1 MNTFVRPAEG
11 RNSVSRYLL
20 SLLLIVG
27 LFFFGSILT
36 VFYMFLT
43 SAFNPSL
50 TINWDEAALSDP
62 LADIYL
68 QHIVYFIAIPGI
80 WIAVCFI
87 MKRRFLSIITP
98 NQSLNWKRI
107 FFGFGTYVVLMFVA
121 GLIDFLIHPD
131 RFTLQEFHASR
142 FLLLL
147 AAAVLLVPIQ
157 TSAEEFL
164 FRGFL
169 LQFAGKLTANAVV
182 LTVIIGGLF
191 GALHFGNP
199 EMENGALWAGIG
211 YVTIGMIWTFITV
224 KTGSLEMSLGGHAA
238 NNMFLFIFL
247 TEDHSVYGGIPSV
260 FTTAAGGYEIYDCI
274 STLVINIIFAWLAF
288 RFVKKKS
295 SRPPRLCC

>member
-20 SLLLIVG
+20 SLLVIVG

-50 TINWDEAALSDP
+50 TINWDEGALSDP

-80 WIAVCFI
+80 WIAVRFI

-288 RFVKKKS
+288 RFVKKEKQQAA
-295 SRPPRLCC
+295 

>member
-80 WIAVCFI
+80 WIAVRFI

-211 YVTIGMIWTFITV
+211 YVTIGMI
-224 KTGSLEMSLGGHAA
+224 
-238 NNMFLFIFL
+238 
-247 TEDHSVYGGIPSV
+247 
-260 FTTAAGGYEIYDCI
+260 
-274 STLVINIIFAWLAF
+274 
-288 RFVKKKS
+288 
-295 SRPPRLCC
+295 

>member
-288 RFVKKKS
+288 RFVKKEKQQAA
-295 SRPPRLCC
+295 

>member
-1 MNTFVRPAEG
+1 MNMFIRPAEG
-11 RNSVSRYLL
+11 RNSVWRYLL
-20 SLLLIVG
+20 SLLVIVG

-43 SAFNPSL
+43 SEFNPSL
-50 TINWDEAALSDP
+50 TIDWDEAALSDP

-80 WIAVCFI
+80 WIAVRFI

-107 FFGFGTYVVLMFVA
+107 FFGFGTYFLLMFMA
-121 GLIDFLIHPD
+121 GLIDFSIHPD
-131 RFTLQEFHASR
+131 RFSLQEFHASR

-147 AAAVLLVPIQ
+147 AAAIFLVPIQ

-182 LTVIIGGLF
+182 LTVIVGGLF

-211 YVTIGMIWTFITV
+211 YVTIGMIWTFITI

-247 TEDHSVYGGIPSV
+247 TEDHSVYSGIPSL
-260 FTTAAGGYEIYDCI
+260 FATAAGGYEIFDCI

-288 RFVKKKS
+288 RFVKKEKQQAA
-295 SRPPRLCC
+295 

>member
-36 VFYMFLT
+36 VFHMFLT

-80 WIAVCFI
+80 WIAVRFI

-247 TEDHSVYGGIPSV
+247 TEDHSVYGGIPSI

-288 RFVKKKS
+288 RFVKKEKQQAA
-295 SRPPRLCC
+295 

>member
-80 WIAVCFI
+80 WIAVRFI

-131 RFTLQEFHASR
+131 RFTLQEFHTSR

-164 FRGFL
+164 FRGLL

-182 LTVIIGGLF
+182 LTIIIGGLF

-211 YVTIGMIWTFITV
+211 YVTISMIWTFITV

-247 TEDHSVYGGIPSV
+247 TEDHSVYGGIPSI

-288 RFVKKKS
+288 RFVKKEKQQAA
-295 SRPPRLCC
+295 

>member
-1 MNTFVRPAEG
+1 MHLYLPAEG

-80 WIAVCFI
+80 WIAVRFI

-211 YVTIGMIWTFITV
+211 YVTIGMIWTFITI

-288 RFVKKKS
+288 RFVKKEKQQAA
-295 SRPPRLCC
+295 

>member
-80 WIAVCFI
+80 WIAVRFI

-288 RFVKKKS
+288 RFVKKEKQQAA
-295 SRPPRLCC
+295 

>member
-20 SLLLIVG
+20 SLLVIVG

-80 WIAVCFI
+80 WIAVRFI

-211 YVTIGMIWTFITV
+211 YVTIGMIWTFITI

-247 TEDHSVYGGIPSV
+247 TEDHSVYGGIPSI

-288 RFVKKKS
+288 RFVKKEKQQAA
-295 SRPPRLCC
+295 

>member
-11 RNSVSRYLL
+11 KNSVSRYIL
-20 SLLLIVG
+20 SLLVIVG

-50 TINWDEAALSDP
+50 TINWDEGALSDP

-80 WIAVCFI
+80 WIAVRFI

-121 GLIDFLIHPD
+121 GLIDFTIHQD
-131 RFTLQEFHASR
+131 RFSLQEFHASR

-199 EMENGALWAGIG
+199 EMENRALWAGIG
-211 YVTIGMIWTFITV
+211 YVTIGMIWTFITI

-247 TEDHSVYGGIPSV
+247 TEDHSVYGGIPSI

-274 STLVINIIFAWLAF
+274 STLVINIIFVWLAF
-288 RFVKKKS
+288 RFVKKEKQQAA
-295 SRPPRLCC
+295 

>member
-68 QHIVYFIAIPGI
+68 QHIVYFIAMPGI
-80 WIAVCFI
+80 WIAVRFI

-288 RFVKKKS
+288 RFVKKEKQQAA
-295 SRPPRLCC
+295 

>member
-68 QHIVYFIAIPGI
+68 QHIVYFIAMPGI
-80 WIAVCFI
+80 WIAVRFI

-191 GALHFGNP
+191 GVLHFGNP

-288 RFVKKKS
+288 RFVKKEKQQAA
-295 SRPPRLCC
+295 

>member
-11 RNSVSRYLL
+11 KNSVSRYIL
-20 SLLLIVG
+20 SLLVIVG

-50 TINWDEAALSDP
+50 TINWDEGALSDP

-80 WIAVCFI
+80 WIAVRFI

-121 GLIDFLIHPD
+121 GLIDFTIHQD
-131 RFTLQEFHASR
+131 RFSLQEFHASR

-211 YVTIGMIWTFITV
+211 YVTIGMIWTFITI

-247 TEDHSVYGGIPSV
+247 TEDHSVYGGIPSI

-274 STLVINIIFAWLAF
+274 STLVINIIFVWLAF
-288 RFVKKKS
+288 RFVRKEKQQAA
-295 SRPPRLCC
+295 

>member
-80 WIAVCFI
+80 WIAVRFI

-211 YVTIGMIWTFITV
+211 YVTIGMIWTFITI

-288 RFVKKKS
+288 RFVKKEKQQAA
-295 SRPPRLCC
+295 

>member
-1 MNTFVRPAEG
+1 MNTFVRPSEG

-20 SLLLIVG
+20 SLLVIVG
-27 LFFFGSILT
+27 LFFFGSMLT

-80 WIAVCFI
+80 WIAVRFI

-199 EMENGALWAGIG
+199 EMDNGALWAGIG

-260 FTTAAGGYEIYDCI
+260 FTTAAGG
-274 STLVINIIFAWLAF
+274 
-288 RFVKKKS
+288 
-295 SRPPRLCC
+295 

>member
-1 MNTFVRPAEG
+1 M
-11 RNSVSRYLL
+11 
-20 SLLLIVG
+20 G

-50 TINWDEAALSDP
+50 TINWDEGALSDP

-80 WIAVCFI
+80 WIAVRFI
-87 MKRRFLSIITP
+87 MKRRFLSIISP

-121 GLIDFLIHPD
+121 GLIDFTIHPD
-131 RFTLQEFHASR
+131 RFMLQEFHASR

-211 YVTIGMIWTFITV
+211 YVTIGMIWTFITI

-247 TEDHSVYGGIPSV
+247 TEDHSVYGGIPSI

-288 RFVKKKS
+288 RFVKKEKQQAA
-295 SRPPRLCC
+295 

>member
-27 LFFFGSILT
+27 LFFFGSMLT

-68 QHIVYFIAIPGI
+68 QHLVYFIAIPGI
-80 WIAVCFI
+80 WIAVRFI

-199 EMENGALWAGIG
+199 EMDNGALWAGIG

-288 RFVKKKS
+288 RFVKKEKQQAA
-295 SRPPRLCC
+295 

>member
-80 WIAVCFI
+80 WIAVRFI

-247 TEDHSVYGGIPSV
+247 TEDHSVYGGIPSI

-288 RFVKKKS
+288 RFVKKENQQAA
-295 SRPPRLCC
+295 

>member
-20 SLLLIVG
+20 SLLVIVG

-50 TINWDEAALSDP
+50 TINWDEGALSDP

-68 QHIVYFIAIPGI
+68 QHIVYFIVIPGI
-80 WIAVCFI
+80 WIAVRFI
-87 MKRRFLSIITP
+87 IKRRFLSIITP

-121 GLIDFLIHPD
+121 GLIDFTIHPD
-131 RFTLQEFHASR
+131 RFMLQEFHASR

-211 YVTIGMIWTFITV
+211 YVTIGMIWTFITI

-247 TEDHSVYGGIPSV
+247 TEDHSVYGGIPSI

-274 STLVINIIFAWLAF
+274 STLVINIIFVWLAF
-288 RFVKKKS
+288 RFVKKEKQQAA
-295 SRPPRLCC
+295 

>member
-1 MNTFVRPAEG
+1 MNTFIRPLEG
-11 RNSVSRYLL
+11 KNSVWRYLL

-27 LFFFGSILT
+27 LFFFGSIVT

-43 SAFNPSL
+43 SVIDPSL
-50 TINWDEAALSDP
+50 TIDWDEGVLSDP

-80 WIAVCFI
+80 WIAVRFI

-98 NQSLNWKRI
+98 NQTLNWKRI
-107 FFGFGTYVVLMFVA
+107 FFGFGTYFILMIIA
-121 GLIDFLIHPD
+121 ELIDFAVNHD
-131 RFTLQEFHASR
+131 SFSLQEFHASR
-142 FLLLL
+142 FLWLL
-147 AAAVLLVPIQ
+147 AAAIILVPFQ

-169 LQFAGKLTANAVV
+169 LQFAGKLTTNTVI
-182 LTVIIGGLF
+182 LSVIIGGLF

-211 YVTIGMIWTFITV
+211 YIAIGMIWTFISI
-224 KTGSLEMSLGGHAA
+224 KTGSLELSLGGHAA

-247 TEDHSVYGGIPSV
+247 TEDHTVYSGIPSL
-260 FTTAAGGYEIYDCI
+260 FLYTGHHEFYDCI
-274 STLVINIIFAWLAF
+274 STLAINVVFVWLAF
-288 RFVKKKS
+288 RFVKKEKKQQDV
-295 SRPPRLCC
+295 

>member
-80 WIAVCFI
+80 WIAVRFI

-211 YVTIGMIWTFITV
+211 YVTIGMIWTFITI

-247 TEDHSVYGGIPSV
+247 TEDHSVYGGIPSI

-274 STLVINIIFAWLAF
+274 STLVINIIFAWLVF
-288 RFVKKKS
+288 RFVKKEKQQAA
-295 SRPPRLCC
+295 

>member
-80 WIAVCFI
+80 WIAVRFI

-107 FFGFGTYVVLMFVA
+107 FFGFGTYVVLLFVA

-288 RFVKKKS
+288 RFVKKEKQQAA
-295 SRPPRLCC
+295 

>member
-20 SLLLIVG
+20 SLLVIVG

-68 QHIVYFIAIPGI
+68 QHLVYFIAIPGI
-80 WIAVCFI
+80 WIAVRFI

-199 EMENGALWAGIG
+199 EMDNGALWAGIG
-211 YVTIGMIWTFITV
+211 YVTIGMIWTFITI

-288 RFVKKKS
+288 RFVKKEKQQAA
-295 SRPPRLCC
+295 

>member
-80 WIAVCFI
+80 WIAVRFI

-182 LTVIIGGLF
+182 LTIIIGGLF

-288 RFVKKKS
+288 RFVKKEKQQAA
-295 SRPPRLCC
+295 

>member
-20 SLLLIVG
+20 SLLVIVG

-80 WIAVCFI
+80 WIAVRFI

-211 YVTIGMIWTFITV
+211 YVTIGMIWTFITI

-247 TEDHSVYGGIPSV
+247 TEDHSVYGGIPSI

-274 STLVINIIFAWLAF
+274 STLVINIIFVWLAF
-288 RFVKKKS
+288 RFVKKEKQQAA
-295 SRPPRLCC
+295 

>member
-1 MNTFVRPAEG
+1 MHKYEYICTAAEG

-80 WIAVCFI
+80 WIAVRFI

-147 AAAVLLVPIQ
+147 TAAVLLVPIQ

-288 RFVKKKS
+288 RFVKKEKQQAA
-295 SRPPRLCC
+295 